1 MGKFSKTWVNQ
12 TKLAELFGISSIKMG
27 KELVKLGLREGK
39 DATESAIKQQYAIKT
54 PLKDGTPFYMWNKQK
69 VFELLKRDLKPATE
83 LEKWISKAKT
93 LQEQID
99 RTDYKGMDKMAWW
112 AIDDLIDECP
122 KEFRKEVEKVF
133 YGDNDNNLMKD

>member
-12 TKLAELFGISSIKMG
+12 TKLAELFGISRIKMG

>member
-1 MGKFSKTWVNQ
+1 
-12 TKLAELFGISSIKMG
+12 MG

>member
-1 MGKFSKTWVNQ
+1 MKETVNQ